1 MRQSSDSSNIMP
13 RQFLTTLLLNGEL
26 IWSYLNK
33 ISCGCCLCRHVATL
47 SLVLTASRPSLRKNC
62 TRWVMFVVDSWK
74 IYQKMESA
82 AYKILASPKTTSCHN
97 SPLIECGIFI
107 FRLIDNWILWN
118 LSSRQTAT
126 KLNNT
131 LYHHKAGRI
140 QNRFFF
146 PLSARIGCFQTSGDV
161 IERRELH
168 HEWHDENVALHW
180 HRSESWQCTR
190 IVV

>member
-1 MRQSSDSSNIMP
+1 MLLVSARSHAQLGFNSVKAFSSQKLYKVGHVCCWQLKNKSK
-13 RQFLTTLLLNGEL
+13 NG
-26 IWSYLNK
+26 I
-33 ISCGCCLCRHVATL
+33 G
-47 SLVLTASRPSLRKNC
+47 TAH
-62 TRWVMFVVDSWK
+62 M
-74 IYQKMESA
+74 
-82 AYKILASPKTTSCHN
+82 ILASPKTTSCHN

-168 HEWHDENVALHW
+168 HERHDEYVALHT
-180 HRSESWQCTR
+180 HRSESRQYTR
-190 IVV
+190 IV